1 MGSLAAQWEGQ
12 MIRLNDVKVHLQY
25 RASFLTIQGI
35 EVDG

>member
-1 MGSLAAQWEGQ
+1 

-25 RASFLTIQGI
+25 RASFLAIQGI